1 MNRKRLAILLIISMI
16 FSFVQIP
23 ESAQAET
30 QQGELTAQSQY
41 SASNITKPLNIKY
54 KDRQGVLYTL
64 NNQDLTA
71 KVASD
76 NRSCDFSDVDG
87 VYEIPA
93 KVTFKGK
100 EYVVREVEEEAFRGV
115 NLKEVI
121 VPDTVVTIG
130 DFAFSTSTLKILSL
144 GLKVKDM
151 NRSAFLA
158 ASCEIYI
165 NENNP
170 FFKFVGDVLYDM
182 GEMSVVAYLGSG
194 EKDSLVIMDGTKSI
208 GTYAFRNAK
217 IDKIYL
223 PDTVECLKKYAFS
236 YCTMR
241 FLDMSHVKRMESWC
255 LVECSYLQNM
265 CVGVLSYL
273 ERWRGRAVGCGRWV

>member
-1 MNRKRLAILLIISMI
+1 MNRKRLAILFIISMI

-23 ESAQAET
+23 ESAQAEDAAGRT
-30 QQGELTAQSQY
+30 DGAEPIFGH
-41 SASNITKPLNIKY
+41 NITKPLNIKY

-130 DFAFSTSTLKILSL
+130 DFAFSTSTLK
-144 GLKVKDM
+144 
-151 NRSAFLA
+151 
-158 ASCEIYI
+158 Y
-165 NENNP
+165 
-170 FFKFVGDVLYDM
+170 Y
-182 GEMSVVAYLGSG
+182 
-194 EKDSLVIMDGTKSI
+194 
-208 GTYAFRNAK
+208 
-217 IDKIYL
+217 
-223 PDTVECLKKYAFS
+223 
-236 YCTMR
+236 
-241 FLDMSHVKRMESWC
+241 
-255 LVECSYLQNM
+255 
-265 CVGVLSYL
+265 
-273 ERWRGRAVGCGRWV
+273 RWD

>member
-170 FFKFVGDVLYDM
+170 FFKFGVCC
-182 GEMSVVAYLGSG
+182 
-194 EKDSLVIMDGTKSI
+194 
-208 GTYAFRNAK
+208 
-217 IDKIYL
+217 IY
-223 PDTVECLKKYAFS
+223 S
-236 YCTMR
+236 
-241 FLDMSHVKRMESWC
+241 
-255 LVECSYLQNM
+255 
-265 CVGVLSYL
+265 
-273 ERWRGRAVGCGRWV
+273 